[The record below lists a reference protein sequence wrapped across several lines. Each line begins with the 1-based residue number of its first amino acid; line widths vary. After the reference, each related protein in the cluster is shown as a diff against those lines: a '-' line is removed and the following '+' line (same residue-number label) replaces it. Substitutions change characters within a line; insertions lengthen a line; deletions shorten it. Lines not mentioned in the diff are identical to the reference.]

1 MFLIITLPKFSTW
14 PHFSHEAGLVVTPV
28 EVGEVAAAL
37 KSRVDSKDIQLDL
50 DFQGTMKNLYAKEV
64 AAAQAAKSAA
74 TTSPT
79 STGATTS
86 PAS

>member
-1 MFLIITLPKFSTW
+1 
-14 PHFSHEAGLVVTPV
+14 
-28 EVGEVAAAL
+28 
-37 KSRVDSKDIQLDL
+37 VDSKDIQLDL
-50 DFQGTMKNLYAKEV
+50 DFEGTMKNLYAKEI

-79 STGATTS
+79 STGVTTS